1 MLVYM
6 VLYVVDVT
14 GFFACLAAL
23 SRNGR
28 AMETISDFAG
38 LARERPALSAAM
50 TIFAL
55 SALGLP
61 PMSGLWGKYY
71 VFKAAAGAGLVWVAV
86 AALVGSVVAA
96 YYYLKLIKVMWFD
109 PSPGAIDTPPAEAVA
124 ITYATALFAF
134 PVVLVALIV
143 LDPAAQT
150 AAAAL
155 AMR

>member
-1 MLVYM
+1 
-6 VLYVVDVT
+6 
-14 GFFACLAAL
+14 
-23 SRNGR
+23 
-28 AMETISDFAG
+28 
-38 LARERPALSAAM
+38 M